1 MSVDPL
7 PGTDPVTR
15 AAATGAAACDQSGA
29 FPRAALA
36 ALRGL
41 GLTARPP
48 LAAADAARL
57 LHRLAAVGR
66 GDLSVGRILEG
77 HYNTLFLIDQYGDA
91 TQRRRFQALADDGAL
106 FGVWNTDQPG
116 APLGLI
122 DGRLV
127 GAKAFCTGVDG
138 LAHAIV
144 TVEGAQGREMLI
156 VPLEA
161 PAVDRRWWRPLGM
174 RASGSHIVDFT
185 GLAVQPDWRLGR
197 AGDYVAQPWFS
208 AGAMRFAAVQVGGAH
223 GVLDIVLAHLTR
235 TGRKDDPHQGHRLGE
250 MATAVET
257 GYLWLGRCAES
268 WSRAQGDEAAGAE
281 AVATVNA
288 ARGAVEAAALRVL
301 ELAERSVGAAGLIA
315 PHPLER
321 RLRDLRT
328 YLRQPNPDGA
338 LAGVAQALSEGRW
351 TPGAAL
357 AARAV
362 EDGPAT

>member
-1 MSVDPL
+1 MPAEPT
-7 PGTDPVTR
+7 PGTGAVTR
-15 AAATGAAACDQSGA
+15 AAATGADACDQSGA
-29 FPRAALA
+29 FPEAAFD

-48 LAAADAARL
+48 LAAPDAARL
-57 LHRLAAVGR
+57 LRRLADVGR

-77 HYNTLFLIDQYGDA
+77 HYNSLFLIDRYGDA
-91 TQRRRFQALADDGAL
+91 DQRRRFHGLADDGAL

-116 APLGLI
+116 APLGLV

-144 TVEGAQGREMLI
+144 TVETAAGREMLI

-161 PAVDRRWWRPLGM
+161 LAVDRTWWRPLGM

-185 GLAVQPDWRLGR
+185 GLEIEPSWRLGR

-223 GVLDIVLAHLTR
+223 GVLDIALDHLTR
-235 TGRKDDPHQGHRLGE
+235 TGRHADPSQRQRLGE

-257 GYLWLGRCAES
+257 GYLWLDRCADS
-268 WSRAQGDEAAGAE
+268 WGRAETDAALGDE

-338 LAGVAQALSEGRW
+338 LAGFAQALAEGLW
-351 TPGAAL
+351 APGRSL
-357 AARAV
+357 ARAC
-362 EDGPAT
+362 GSRP